1 MPNNRVIY
9 MTLEE
14 YLNLTDDEVQFLV
27 AFEYGT
33 PINNAF
39 HGSAVD
45 TKQKPEEEED
55 EEELEN
61 KELPE
66 VNSLEK
72 FQNLDSPGDMG

>member
-1 MPNNRVIY
+1 

-14 YLNLTDDEVQFLV
+14 YLNLTDEEIQFLV

-39 HGSAVD
+39 HGSCVNIKD
-45 TKQKPEEEED
+45 NPEEEE
-55 EEELEN
+55 EESDLED

-66 VNSLEK
+66 INSLEK
-72 FQNLDSPGDMG
+72 YQNLDSPGDMD